1 MEGFSGPIFSHDQKI
16 LDFIERNRQIQN
28 SDYAKLVKRS
38 KATRTKDFQR
48 LVKLGLIKM
57 KAKGKATY
65 YVLKE
70 K

>member
-1 MEGFSGPIFSHDQKI
+1 MEVSNK
-16 LDFIERNRQIQN
+16 
-28 SDYAKLVKRS
+28 DYSKLVKRS
-38 KATRTKDFQR
+38 KAARTRDLQR
-48 LVKLGLIKM
+48 LVELKLIEM